1 MKIPVIFLSKT
12 IRISPEIELVV
23 KQACKNNEDVF
34 LLGDDGNKSYCPDN
48 HVSIFD
54 YYEGAT
60 EFEKLYRH
68 LSTNDLTVE
77 LFCFSRWFIMRDFLR
92 KNNMKINPD
101 FSELEKLVKKMGA
114 EKQYA
119 KIKKEL
125 ADEKKAKLKIKK
137 IQKQLE
143 AKNLSEKKAGRL
155 GTKLQR
161 LMINLKGR
169 PRGK

>member
-1 MKIPVIFLSKT
+1 
-12 IRISPEIELVV
+12 
-23 KQACKNNEDVF
+23 
-34 LLGDDGNKSYCPDN
+34 
-48 HVSIFD
+48 
-54 YYEGAT
+54 
-60 EFEKLYRH
+60 
-68 LSTNDLTVE
+68 
-77 LFCFSRWFIMRDFLR
+77 
-92 KNNMKINPD
+92 MKINPD

-155 GTKLQR
+155 GEKIRIIRLGIQR
-161 LMINLKGR
+161 P

>member
-1 MKIPVIFLSKT
+1 
-12 IRISPEIELVV
+12 
-23 KQACKNNEDVF
+23 
-34 LLGDDGNKSYCPDN
+34 
-48 HVSIFD
+48 
-54 YYEGAT
+54 
-60 EFEKLYRH
+60 
-68 LSTNDLTVE
+68 
-77 LFCFSRWFIMRDFLR
+77 
-92 KNNMKINPD
+92 MKINPD

-155 GTKLQR
+155 GEKIRIIR
-161 LMINLKGR
+161 LGIIK
-169 PRGK
+169 PKRGK